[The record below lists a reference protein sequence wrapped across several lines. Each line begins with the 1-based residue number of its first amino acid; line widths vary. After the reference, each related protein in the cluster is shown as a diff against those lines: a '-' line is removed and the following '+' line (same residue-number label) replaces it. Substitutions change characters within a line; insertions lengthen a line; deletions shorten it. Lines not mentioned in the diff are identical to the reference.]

1 MKTAEQLDCM
11 IKEGYENINGMLV
24 IQKGNVIFEKYY
36 NDHGPD
42 DVFHVASVTKT
53 IISALIGICID
64 KGYIKNVD
72 QKVIEFFP
80 EYNSNSSEITVRH
93 LLTMTAPYPYVD
105 WQEPLEEL
113 CTQEDWVQYSLNRV
127 GKGGEIGHFKYS
139 SAGAHLLS
147 AIITSATGK
156 SAREFANEYLFQP
169 LGMREIPNYNMK
181 VFGFDDLFGKD
192 VKGWVHDPN
201 GISTGG
207 WGLTLTVK
215 DMAKFGRLYLNE
227 GSYDGKQIL
236 SKSWVK
242 ESKEMNENRYGY
254 LWWLREENGVFSY
267 SAMGDGGNVICCVP
281 ERELVVVVASEVM
294 ANAGDRWELI
304 VEYILPYIQ
313 SNNYI

>member
-1 MKTAEQLDCM
+1 MKTAEQLDCVV
-11 IKEGYENINGMLV
+11 KEEYKNINGMLV
-24 IQKGNVIFEKYY
+24 VQKGNVVFENYY
-36 NDHGPD
+36 NGYGPGD
-42 DVFHVASVTKT
+42 AFHVASVTKT

-64 KGYIKNVD
+64 KGYIKSVN

-80 EYNSNSSEITVRH
+80 EYNLKVSEVTVRH

-113 CTQEDWVQYSLNRV
+113 CTQQDWVKYTLNRI
-127 GKGGEIGHFKYS
+127 GNGGQIGAFKYS

-147 AIITSATGK
+147 AIITRVTGK

-169 LGMREIPNYNMK
+169 IGMREIPNYNMK
-181 VFGFDDLFGKD
+181 AFGFDDLFGKD

-215 DMAKFGRLYLNE
+215 DMAKFGKMYLNE
-227 GSYDGKQIL
+227 GIHNGKKIL

-242 ESKEMNENRYGY
+242 ESTAMNPNQYGY
-254 LWWLREENGVFSY
+254 LWWLREEDAIYSY
-267 SAMGDGGNVICCVP
+267 CAMGDGGNMVCCIP
-281 ERELVVVVASEVM
+281 EKELVVVIASEIVPE
-294 ANAGDRWELI
+294 AVDRWELI
-304 VEYILPYIQ
+304 SKYILSCIQ
-313 SNNYI
+313 INN